1 MYDIAL
7 GKRAEWEHKLLQGLP
22 ERYKLCE
29 PVGVWFTE
37 FGPQNTGNLLNSGL
51 IVRLNAWPFCH
62 LKAMCVME
70 WNEVRLNTSSI

>member
-51 IVRLNAWPFCH
+51 IR
-62 LKAMCVME
+62 E
-70 WNEVRLNTSSI
+70 Y

>member
-1 MYDIAL
+1 MKCLLFSGVYELRMYDIAL

-37 FGPQNTGNLLNSGL
+37 FGPQNTGNMLLTL
-51 IVRLNAWPFCH
+51 D
-62 LKAMCVME
+62 
-70 WNEVRLNTSSI
+70 